1 MNIMQVK
8 TLKNWILTGED
19 GGKIETTVPGD
30 VFNDLYS
37 AGMIDDPLYGDNLEK
52 IRPLFDKTWKY
63 ATTFDVS
70 KSDLKAERAVLV
82 FEGIDTVSEITLN
95 GVLIGKTDDMFLR
108 YDFDVK
114 SLLKEIGNVLEVKIF
129 PATEYVKEKAYN
141 YRALFGQ
148 RRLAIRKAQCQFGWD
163 WAPDCPTA
171 GIWLP
176 CRIEFRDEISI
187 CDVRIKSDISGD
199 VSVMVTLDKK
209 GGTVY
214 SDKDKYVLEVNV
226 NGEKKN
232 YNVTQHA
239 SLINFKIENPKL
251 WYPNGYGEQNLYGYE
266 IKLLKNGE
274 QTDNKS
280 GRFGIKEVKLERKPV
295 GTDGYSFGIIVNG
308 IKIFAKGSNFVPV
321 NALLG
326 AAKSETYGKLIEY
339 AKEANYNILRVWGGG
354 IYEKD
359 EFYDLCDE
367 NGILVWQDFPFACSE
382 IPFENDFVDK
392 VRKEAEY
399 QLKRIRNHPSL
410 AILCGGNEMLEWKSN
425 FDLLYYVLH
434 GYCAELCPEI
444 PYIYDSPYS
453 VIDNIWTQTTGDV
466 HDGCLEKV
474 LAADDAKN
482 FRDYIVSGRTT
493 FISECVDLG
502 PSRLRSLRR
511 FAPEEEIEKLGN
523 ILEYHF
529 VDNPYLPEPK
539 ETFLTKEKKYAGEL
553 FGEVKD
559 AKDFV
564 KKSMI
569 AQGEIMRA
577 EIDQARA
584 GGFCNGFM
592 NWMFNDTW
600 GCGTWATVDFYLEK
614 KPIYYYQKRAYKS
627 INAIITKVNGELCAC
642 VVNDKNDDVY
652 GVLTLIGKTIGG
664 EIVFETESEITVKA
678 GGAVKSEIHN
688 AIACDY
694 LIAEFKTEEKTYL
707 SDSYFVDGWNFGWK
721 TDVETAITEEERD
734 GKYVYIINIAAK
746 SFARTVFLDTPD
758 NTGITFEDNFFDMEC
773 GERRKIEVISER
785 KLAEKEIT
793 IKTFADEWED

>member
-1 MNIMQVK
+1 MQIK
-8 TLKNWILTGED
+8 NLKNWILTGEN
-19 GGKIETTVPGD
+19 GERVETTVPSD
-30 VFNDLYS
+30 VFNDLYT
-37 AGMIDDPLYGDNLEK
+37 AGVIIDPLFGDNLEK
-52 IRPLFDKTWKY
+52 IRHLFGKKWKY
-63 ATTFDVS
+63 TAYFDIE
-70 KSDLKAERAVLV
+70 KSELESDRAVLV

-95 GVLIGKTDDMFLR
+95 GNQIGKTDDMFLR
-108 YDFDVK
+108 YEFEVK
-114 SLLKEIGNVLEVKIF
+114 EFLKEKNNVLEVNIF
-129 PATEYVKEKAYN
+129 PAERYVNEKAYN

-148 RRLAIRKAQCQFGWD
+148 NRLAVRKAQCHFGWD

-176 CRIEFRDEISI
+176 CRIEFCDEIRI
-187 CDVRIKSDISGD
+187 NDVRIKTDISGD
-199 VSVMVTLDKK
+199 VSVIVTLDKK

-214 SDKDKYVLEVNV
+214 AGEDKYVLDVTL
-226 NGEKKN
+226 NGEKKT

-251 WYPNGYGEQNLYGYE
+251 WYPNGYGEQNLYDYE
-266 IKLLKNGE
+266 IKLFKNGR
-274 QTDNKS
+274 QTDGKK
-280 GRFGIKEVKLERKPV
+280 GRFGIKKVRLEQKPV
-295 GTDGYSFGIIVNG
+295 GIDGYSFAIVVNG
-308 IKIFAKGSNFVPV
+308 IKIFAKGSNWVPV
-321 NALLG
+321 NALVG
-326 AAKSETYGKLIEY
+326 AAKTETYRKLIEY
-339 AKEANYNILRVWGGG
+339 AKEASYNILRVWGGG

-382 IPFENDFVDK
+382 IPFESEFVDN

-425 FDLLYYVLH
+425 FDLLYYILH

-453 VIDNIWTQTTGDV
+453 VIDNIWTQSTGDV

-474 LAADDAKN
+474 LAADDVKN
-482 FRDYIVSGRTT
+482 FRDYVSSENMT

-502 PSRLRSLRR
+502 PSRIRSLRK
-511 FAPEEEIEKLGN
+511 FASEEDIEKLGQ

-564 KKSMI
+564 KKAMI
-569 AQGEIMRA
+569 AQGEIIRA

-584 GGFCNGFM
+584 SDFCNGFM

-627 INAIITKVNGELCAC
+627 INAIITKMNGKLFAS
-642 VVNDKNDDVY
+642 VANDGKVALK
-652 GVLTLIGKTIGG
+652 GTLIVKGKTVDGK
-664 EIVFETESEITVKA
+664 IVFETKDEMTVKA
-678 GGAVKSEIHN
+678 GGAEKSEIHKAN
-688 AIACDY
+688 ACDY
-694 LIAEFKTEEKTYL
+694 LIAEFQTEEKTYL
-707 SDSYFVDGWNFGWK
+707 SDPYFVNGWNFDWK
-721 TDVETAITEEERD
+721 TDIETAIIEKERA
-734 GKYVYIINIAAK
+734 GKYVYIIDLTAK
-746 SFARTVFLDTPD
+746 NFARTVFLDTPD
-758 NTGITFEDNFFDMEC
+758 NSGVTFEDNFFDMES
-773 GERRKIEVISER
+773 GEHKIIEVISER
-785 KLAEKEIT
+785 KLRAGEIT